1 MSWWPLCWASSLD
14 RRQGT
19 GCPWLNGLMF
29 APLWI
34 SIDVGGFSP
43 S

>member
-1 MSWWPLCWASSLD
+1 VGYWVAWAIPPPLTVLL
-14 RRQGT
+14 GFT
-19 GCPWLNGLMF
+19 GLCLMF